1 MDYNGE
7 LTWQQLMHIERLAN
21 EAVYRNV
28 SIRTEYPAPERL
40 AHMEYRSKLDLKE
53 DVRIVTV
60 EATMSAPAARRTCR
74 TRARSARSSSRRSC
88 ATAAVCA

>member
-1 MDYNGE
+1 
-7 LTWQQLMHIERLAN
+7 MHIERLAN

-28 SIRTEYPAPERL
+28 PIRTEYPASEQL

-60 EATMSAPAARRTCR
+60 EGYD
-74 TRARSARSSSRRSC
+74 
-88 ATAAVCA
+88 VCACCAPHVSHTG